1 MAMLMAVVALVVIT
15 GLATGLMWTSRAELQ
30 TTINYRDVSMAQAA
44 ADSGLQYFVLLMQ
57 DCESEPMDVDEFP
70 DMIQVI
76 HDHLAANITSST
88 PSIVGTGANQE
99 LLVSSVSLEDG
110 RSFDLKIT
118 PTAFNSDNVP
128 TSLCLL
134 VTGRYGATE
143 RKVASEFT
151 INPSKDL
158 LHYGFASSVRMIL
171 RGNVRVHGPIA
182 AGWSRWPYEGKRNKN
197 TYPLDIRL
205 GSQGLV
211 EGKLNTIDSFSDFT
225 GDSSEGD
232 SNFHYGIN
240 GDNPDCNS
248 GYMRGRVKYDQ
259 PAVMDLDAEDFNT
272 QPLKDQCSTANL
284 PAADASGVSLGM
296 WNLSGKKWENWNG
309 ENGKEKLNNI
319 VVPKGTNPYFKNC
332 TFTGITYIEVDE
344 DTESPTSSNQNGV
357 VFEDCTFEG
366 PVITGVPK
374 QMRWDYNSMEYRGKT
389 TFNNTAIQ
397 AALGGVT
404 LMAPN
409 YNVNIGGSED
419 TGGGGTG
426 DSAVCGLVVGGV
438 VDVYDKISVKGT
450 VVSMADVV
458 YQGEPIMNKSWGWV
472 TGTDVCGSNLGNVDG
487 SSEIVDIW
495 PDPDNVMPLGMLKRY
510 VVEIDSGSFTD
521 VIE

>member
-1 MAMLMAVVALVVIT
+1 
-15 GLATGLMWTSRAELQ
+15 
-30 TTINYRDVSMAQAA
+30 
-44 ADSGLQYFVLLMQ
+44 
-57 DCESEPMDVDEFP
+57 
-70 DMIQVI
+70 
-76 HDHLAANITSST
+76 
-88 PSIVGTGANQE
+88 
-99 LLVSSVSLEDG
+99 
-110 RSFDLKIT
+110 
-118 PTAFNSDNVP
+118 
-128 TSLCLL
+128 
-134 VTGRYGATE
+134 
-143 RKVASEFT
+143 
-151 INPSKDL
+151 
-158 LHYGFASSVRMIL
+158 
-171 RGNVRVHGPIA
+171 
-182 AGWSRWPYEGKRNKN
+182 
-197 TYPLDIRL
+197 
-205 GSQGLV
+205 
-211 EGKLNTIDSFSDFT
+211 
-225 GDSSEGD
+225 
-232 SNFHYGIN
+232 
-240 GDNPDCNS
+240 
-248 GYMRGRVKYDQ
+248 MRGRVKYDQ

-344 DTESPTSSNQNGV
+344 DTESPTNSNQNGV